1 MTDRAHQLWWQ
12 RGERASGLYIM
23 PTDRKTSGVPF
34 AVQHHQPFI
43 GTRPATIA
51 EVANSAW
58 FYQKSVSNIFFF
70 FFSRTYIMYSIF
82 LFCFRLSVHP
92 PPDISSS
99 MVESYLKPNK
109 HLKNQQ
115 MILNKKKPLQEQVL
129 PSLRSSAD
137 VIITE
142 EA

>member
-1 MTDRAHQLWWQ
+1 
-12 RGERASGLYIM
+12 
-23 PTDRKTSGVPF
+23 
-34 AVQHHQPFI
+34 
-43 GTRPATIA
+43 
-51 EVANSAW
+51 
-58 FYQKSVSNIFFF
+58 VSC
-70 FFSRTYIMYSIF
+70 FFSFRFLLLLLLLAHIHYVFHLSCYLLPTVRPSI
-82 LFCFRLSVHP
+82 HT
-92 PPDISSS
+92 PPDYSSS
-99 MVESYLKPNK
+99 TVLSYLKPNK